1 MISDFTYLKPGSAKE
16 ALKMLAEHQDDG
28 KIICGGQSL
37 LIIMRQGL
45 VTPEY
50 VIDIKRLKDLN
61 YITFDAKDG
70 LKMGATTTHRTIEKS
85 ALVKEK
91 YPVLV
96 EMEEKLASI
105 QVRNWGTI
113 GGNLAH
119 ADAAGD
125 PAPVLMA
132 MGGSVKVASASGER
146 VIPLDE
152 FYTDLFETAMN
163 HDEMIVEVHSA
174 PASRQIGD
182 EVPEIQ
188 PPRQRPGDRCGGGH
202 HHPER
207 RRRLQGRA
215 HRPRKRGIGHHEGER
230 GREGAD
236 RRQTE
241 RRGLRKSRRG
251 GRGGVSAG
259 CRYPRFRRI
268 PAPSHKGPHEE
279 NGKSSLGTGED
290 FRLTRRLI
298 NGKAGCYIST

>member
-1 MISDFTYLKPGSAKE
+1 MISDFTYLKPGSANE

-85 ALVKEK
+85 ALMKEK

-132 MGGSVKVASASGER
+132 MGGSVKVASASGSR
-146 VIPLDE
+146 VIPLDD

-163 HDEMIVEVHSA
+163 HDEMIVEV
-174 PASRQIGD
+174 I
-182 EVPEIQ
+182 V
-188 PPRQRPGDRCGGGH
+188 PPRPAKSATKYQKFNLLDSDQGIVAVAATITMNGGGVCKDA
-202 HHPER
+202 R
-207 RRRLQGRA
+207 VVLGNAASVTMRA
-215 HRPRKRGIGHHEGER
+215 KEAEKVLIGAKLDDTVFE
-230 GREGAD
+230 
-236 RRQTE
+236 
-241 RRGLRKSRRG
+241 
-251 GRGGVSAG
+251 
-259 CRYPRFRRI
+259 
-268 PAPSHKGPHEE
+268 
-279 NGKSSLGTGED
+279 
-290 FRLTRRLI
+290 
-298 NGKAGCYIST
+298 KAGAAAAAECQPVADIHASEEYRRHLIMVLTKRMAKAAWEQAKISG